1 MRLLTPE
8 QVAENLQLH
17 HLTVLKFIKNKKLKS
32 IKIGRV
38 YRIREVDL
46 SDFLSDNETN
56 WHSQQNEILIVS
68 TSPHQTPPHA
78 HKLFLLR
85 QAYLTKK
92 RTLPILYG
100 RAPGIK
106 KQRWSRIES

>member
-56 WHSQQNEILIVS
+56 
-68 TSPHQTPPHA
+68 
-78 HKLFLLR
+78 
-85 QAYLTKK
+85 
-92 RTLPILYG
+92 
-100 RAPGIK
+100 
-106 KQRWSRIES
+106 